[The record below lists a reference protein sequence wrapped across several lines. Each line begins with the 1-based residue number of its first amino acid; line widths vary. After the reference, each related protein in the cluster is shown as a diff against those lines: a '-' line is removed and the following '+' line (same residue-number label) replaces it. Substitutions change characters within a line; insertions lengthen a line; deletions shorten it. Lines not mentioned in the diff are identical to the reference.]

1 MKAPE
6 RFFPLV
12 LFILPYDVIR
22 TSLSLWMKKQQ
33 GDNLIKWSLFGTLY
47 IFWHNFGQLNW
58 K

>member
-12 LFILPYDVIR
+12 LFILLYDVIR

-33 GDNLIKWSLFGTLY
+33 CDNLLKWSLFGTL
-47 IFWHNFGQLNW
+47 
-58 K
+58 

>member
-12 LFILPYDVIR
+12 LFILLYDVIR

-47 IFWHNFGQLNW
+47 IFWHNFGQLN
-58 K
+58 